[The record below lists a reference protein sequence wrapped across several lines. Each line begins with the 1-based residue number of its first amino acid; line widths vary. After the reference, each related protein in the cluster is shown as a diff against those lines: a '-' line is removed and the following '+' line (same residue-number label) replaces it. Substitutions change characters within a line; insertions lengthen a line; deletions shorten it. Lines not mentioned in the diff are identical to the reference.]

1 MKICSRTLENNCV
14 PFLTNVCSLRILPH
28 LQNTGGFFVA
38 ALRKIRLLPWEKD
51 PTKKAAAATSA
62 EEPKPEA
69 TDEEQTPETETTD
82 DQNPKRQRLD
92 ATTTNGRSETTD
104 DKRASAPWGPQRKK
118 GRLHGYKED
127 PYVFFKED
135 EKVWRTLKAFYNLS
149 DSFNPLCLLTRSIS
163 DKKKNIYFCSE
174 AVRDL
179 LQLNE
184 ESIKIINTG
193 VKTFVRCDNRNM
205 KCSYRYG
212 LPVINLS
219 QIITQLSI

>member
-1 MKICSRTLENNCV
+1 M
-14 PFLTNVCSLRILPH
+14 
-28 LQNTGGFFVA
+28 
-38 ALRKIRLLPWEKD
+38 LPWEKD
-51 PTKKAAAATSA
+51 PSKKALTSSTNEESNPEETV
-62 EEPKPEA
+62 EEPKA
-69 TDEEQTPETETTD
+69 DTASTD
-82 DQNPKRQRLD
+82 DENPKRQRLD
-92 ATTTNGRSETTD
+92 GIATSSNGRSETND

-118 GRLHGYKED
+118 GRLQGYKED

-135 EKVWRTLKAFYNLS
+135 EEVWRTIKSFYNLS
-149 DSFNPLCLLTRSIS
+149 DNFNPLCLLTRSVS

-205 KCSYRYG
+205 KCSYR
-212 LPVINLS
+212 
-219 QIITQLSI
+219 